1 MENAIKGGGGWGQK
15 DQEWGKNDKK
25 RAVNRYFIQTFH

>member
-1 MENAIKGGGGWGQK
+1 MRNAIKGGGGE

-25 RAVNRYFIQTFH
+25 RAANIYFIQTFH